1 MGRNEFEGHAVRRL
15 AYAECVSPI
24 DALRRHR
31 PLRPSFLCGTPHSKL
46 KASNKLSSSHLWPSA
61 IKSRSRRSLISAQH
75 VTAAVSYHSFV
86 DCNLDRA
93 TKTRVASGTAGVVA
107 QRCPEKTTA
116 NEDSIAVL
124 SMSSTCGLIAIADGV
139 GGHEGGDRASS
150 ILVEELLSIRNIAQV
165 RNDDLRI
172 EIVDAIERGD
182 RRIQQLQI
190 GAATTVAVVEIKG
203 NCIRP
208 YHVGDSTVLVVSEN
222 RHVKYR
228 TPAHSP
234 VGYAFE
240 SGMISEQEA
249 LDHDELHIV
258 DNLVGCERMRIEI
271 GPTIELAQRDTVVIG
286 SDGLFD
292 NLRED
297 EIIAHLKN
305 RSLTQRVEGIA
316 THAMG
321 RMQVHED
328 GEPCKPD
335 DLSIVLFKLRRIRQ
349 QTMTE
354 RKRTEQ
360 ETRQPKSVDV
370 ESEDQKPDVAV
381 APSATE

>member
-1 MGRNEFEGHAVRRL
+1 M
-15 AYAECVSPI
+15 
-24 DALRRHR
+24 
-31 PLRPSFLCGTPHSKL
+31 
-46 KASNKLSSSHLWPSA
+46 
-61 IKSRSRRSLISAQH
+61 
-75 VTAAVSYHSFV
+75 TAAVSYQSFI
-86 DCNLDRA
+86 DCDLDRA
-93 TKTRVASGTAGVVA
+93 TKTRIASGTAGIFA

-116 NEDSIAVL
+116 NEDAIAVL
-124 SMSSTCGLIAIADGV
+124 SMSSTSGLIAVADGV

-150 ILVEELLSIRNIAQV
+150 ILVEELLSIRDLAPA
-165 RNDDLRI
+165 RNNDLRN

-208 YHVGDSTVLVVSEN
+208 YHVGDSTVLVVGGD
-222 RHVKYR
+222 HDVKYR
-228 TPAHSP
+228 TLAHSP

-249 LDHDELHIV
+249 LDHDELHVV

-271 GPTIELAQRDTVVIG
+271 GPTIELAQRDIVVIG

-297 EIIAHLKN
+297 EIVTHLKS
-305 RSLTQRVEGIA
+305 RSLTQRVEGLARQA
-316 THAMG
+316 TS
-321 RMQVHED
+321 RMHFHEA

-335 DLSIVLFKLRRIRQ
+335 DLSIVLFNFPRLQ
-349 QTMTE
+349 QLNTTGFLG
-354 RKRTEQ
+354 
-360 ETRQPKSVDV
+360 
-370 ESEDQKPDVAV
+370 
-381 APSATE
+381 